1 MRLLVETYHTCH
13 TYGNIEIPNF
23 IPRAISNERA
33 VYSIRKINRSQFR
46 RKVFR
51 GERIDLR
58 QCLRISSAVSARGNS
73 PVMF

>member
-1 MRLLVETYHTCH
+1 MRLLVDTYRTCH

-23 IPRAISNERA
+23 IPSAISNERA